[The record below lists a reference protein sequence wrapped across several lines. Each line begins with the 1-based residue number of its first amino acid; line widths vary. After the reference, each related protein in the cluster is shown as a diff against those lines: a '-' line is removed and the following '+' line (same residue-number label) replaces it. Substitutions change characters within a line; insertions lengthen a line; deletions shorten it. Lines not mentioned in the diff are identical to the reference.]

1 MIPLN
6 DYTFIYFIG
15 IGGIGMSGLA
25 RLLAKQGYQV
35 FGYDRQPSAM
45 VLQLRK
51 EGITIHC
58 EDRPAAIPEVICHH
72 PNQTLV
78 IYTPAIPMD
87 SPILN
92 YFKATGYKLQSRAE
106 VLGLISRPFT
116 TIAVAGTHGKTTTSA
131 MIAHILYQSS
141 IPMIGFVGGIMEQYD
156 TNLLHNSSLDGV
168 KLMVIEADEF
178 NQSFLHLKP
187 TFTIVTA
194 ADADHPETYAT
205 PAAMEANFI
214 KFIQHNQKRLLIQNR
229 VADQLK
235 IWEHYTKPFL
245 TYGLNSGGI
254 VASKVTMRSH
264 QTVFDYLG
272 YGIHISN
279 VVLPMSGWYNIEN
292 ALAAIT
298 ICLEL
303 GITAAQIHSAI
314 GSFPGIK
321 RRFSVVCNH
330 PSYLLIDDYA
340 HHPVEISA
348 LLDSVKKIYPNST
361 ITAIFQPHLFSRTK
375 AFYKAFATSLSLAD
389 QVFILPIYPARE
401 APMPGITAQ
410 LIFDEL
416 TCTRKALVTMDGL
429 LTQLAASPIR
439 EHQIILTIGAGDI
452 GASVSA
458 IAAAL
463 EGALCFALQNG

>member
-15 IGGIGMSGLA
+15 IGGIGMSALA

-35 FGYDRQPSAM
+35 FGYDRHPSDM
-45 VLQLRK
+45 VLQLKK
-51 EGITIHC
+51 EGITIYC
-58 EDRPAAIPEVICHH
+58 EDTLAAIPEVICHH

-78 IYTPAIPMD
+78 IYTPAIPID
-87 SPILN
+87 SPVLN
-92 YFKATGYKLQSRAE
+92 YFKTAGYTLLSRAE

-131 MIAHILYQSS
+131 MIAHILYQSG
-141 IPMIGFVGGIMEQYD
+141 IPMIAFVGGIMEQYN
-156 TNLLHNSSLDGV
+156 TNLLHNSPLDSV

-187 TFTIVTA
+187 TFSIVTA
-194 ADADHPETYAT
+194 ADADHPETYTT
-205 PAAMEANFI
+205 PAVMEANFI
-214 KFIQHNQKRLLIQNR
+214 KFIQQNQQSLLIQNR
-229 VADQLK
+229 VSDQLK
-235 IWEHYTKPFL
+235 IWKHYTKPFL
-245 TYGLNSGGI
+245 TYGLGEGTI
-254 VASKVTMRSH
+254 VASKVTMTSH
-264 QTVFDYLG
+264 QSVFDYLG
-272 YGIHISN
+272 YGIKISN
-279 VVLPMSGWYNIEN
+279 IVLPMSGWYNIEN

-303 GITAAQIHSAI
+303 GITAAQIHTAI
-314 GSFPGIK
+314 ACFAGIK

-330 PSYLLIDDYA
+330 SSYLLIDDYA

-348 LLDSVKKIYPNST
+348 LLHSVKKIYPNST

-375 AFYKAFATSLSLAD
+375 AFYKTFATSLSLAD

-401 APMPGITAQ
+401 APMPGVTAQ

-416 TCTRKALVTMDGL
+416 TCTRKALVTMDEL
-429 LTQLAASPIR
+429 LTKLAVSTIR

-452 GASVSA
+452 AESVSA
-458 IAAAL
+458 IAATL
-463 EGALCFALQNG
+463 KQILGPV